1 MIEQNSTLEYKK
13 TSFVNNR
20 KTTDNVLNGLRTN
33 GGEGVE
39 VPEKCL

>member
-33 GGEGVE
+33 GGG
-39 VPEKCL
+39 